1 MMNRHEDSAAD
12 AAAWER
18 AIETCASGDL
28 DRVEEDRLLARCES
42 EPERWRAVALACIE
56 HRRLTAAMKALPRV
70 ASRPAGRGG
79 ELERRDAPRMM
90 RRTTLGALAA
100 AVALVAC
107 GMAAG
112 YSIGSSRG
120 ASTAVDASRPDGG
133 DPVLASQFAALAQ
146 PLLPD
151 AARQV
156 LRDAGVEVREEPVV
170 YLVHGRNGE
179 RWAVPEKHLQVRLV
193 GSDRRQ
199 P

>member
-1 MMNRHEDSAAD
+1 MNRHADSAAD
-12 AAAWER
+12 AAWER

-28 DRVEEDRLLARCES
+28 DRVEEERLLARCES

-56 HRRLTAAMKALPRV
+56 HRRLMAAMKALPRA
-70 ASRPAGRGG
+70 ASRPAVSGG
-79 ELERRDAPRMM
+79 ELERRDAPRRM
-90 RRTTLGALAA
+90 RPTTLRSWASTL
-100 AVALVAC
+100 ALVAC

-112 YSIGSSRG
+112 YFMGSGRG
-120 ASTAVDASRPDGG
+120 GLTAVDVSRPDRG

>member
-1 MMNRHEDSAAD
+1 MNRHADSAAD
-12 AAAWER
+12 ATAWER
-18 AIETCASGDL
+18 AIETCASGDM
-28 DRVEEDRLLARCES
+28 DRTEEDLLLARCES

-56 HRRLTAAMKALPRV
+56 HRRLTAAMKALPRA
-70 ASRPAGRGG
+70 ASQPAGNGG
-79 ELERRDAPRMM
+79 PLERLEAPRRM
-90 RRTTLGALAA
+90 RRMTLRSWASTL
-100 AVALVAC
+100 ALVAC
-107 GMAAG
+107 GMVAG
-112 YSIGSSRG
+112 YSVGSSRT
-120 ASTAVDASRPDGG
+120 SLTAVDGSRPAGG